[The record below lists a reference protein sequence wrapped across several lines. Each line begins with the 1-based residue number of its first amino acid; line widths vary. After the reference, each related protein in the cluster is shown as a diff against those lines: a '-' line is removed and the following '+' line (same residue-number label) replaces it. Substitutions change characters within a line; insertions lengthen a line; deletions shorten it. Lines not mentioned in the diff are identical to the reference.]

1 MDEKKRHGNPKY
13 YKGLGNKTSSEREKQ
28 FDRQGKMHWDDP
40 SAYKEAPGDD
50 SQTRVSKWTKIANKR
65 FPKRQEDEMS
75 ESTIREI
82 IREALEVMDE
92 MEDAESLRMIRVGD
106 LVRVRSSGEPAL
118 VVDIEPAQRHVTHH
132 MLKVDVLINGALR
145 KVHMYELE
153 EINESLDEAKCKS
166 GVSTALKNKAKS
178 ANAPMGA
185 LRAIYNK
192 GLAAWRTGHRP
203 GAGQHQWAMARVNSV
218 LAGGPA
224 RKVDIAQWK
233 SIQRHR
239 KNKKSG

>member
-1 MDEKKRHGNPKY
+1 
-13 YKGLGNKTSSEREKQ
+13 
-28 FDRQGKMHWDDP
+28 MHWDDP

-50 SQTRVSKWTKIANKR
+50 EPTRVSKWTKIANKR
-65 FPKRQEDEMS
+65 FPKHQEDES
-75 ESTIREI
+75 EDVNESVIREL

-92 MEDAESLRMIRVGD
+92 VEDDVSLNEAKRKSNVNASLR
-106 LVRVRSSGEPAL
+106 
-118 VVDIEPAQRHVTHH
+118 
-132 MLKVDVLINGALR
+132 
-145 KVHMYELE
+145 
-153 EINESLDEAKCKS
+153 
-166 GVSTALKNKAKS
+166 NKAKS
-178 ANAPMGA
+178 ANAPLGA
-185 LRAIYNK
+185 LRTIYNK
-192 GLAAWRTGHRP
+192 GLAAWRSGHRP